1 MTETTLLSLNEQ
13 LKEFFG
19 FASFKG
25 QQEGV
30 IKNVLK
36 RNDTFVIMPTGGGK
50 SICYQLPALMNEGT
64 AIIISPLIALMK
76 NQVDALRGF
85 NEDDRIAHVLNS
97 SLNKQQV
104 QEVKDDLSSGKTKL
118 LYVAPESLTKEEY
131 ILFFRTIKISFYS
144 VDEAHCISEWGHDF
158 RPEYR
163 KLRQIIDNIGRKPI
177 IALTATATPKVQQ
190 DIQKNLKLENA
201 TLYLD
206 SFNRENLFYDIRPKI
221 NVEKEIIKFIKQH
234 TGKSGIIYCLSRK
247 KVEEIAETLQVNG
260 INALPY
266 HAGLDSK
273 VRVKHQDAFLME
285 DADVIVATIAFG
297 MGIDKPDIRFVI
309 HHDIPKSLEGYYQE
323 TGRAGRDGGEGICV
337 TFYSYK
343 DIEKLENFLH
353 GKPVSEVEVGRLLIL
368 ETISFAETSMCR
380 RKYLLHYFGE
390 QFDDAKCEQMC
401 DNCKHPKPKFE
412 GKDFVKKLMTTMLA
426 CNESFKAKETV
437 KVLVGESNSLIKQ
450 HAMLISDVFACGT
463 DKGKEFW
470 HAVIRQA
477 YVKELIT
484 KEIETYG
491 ILKVTDEGE
500 KFLKKPYSFQLTEDH
515 DYNLLKTESV
525 GQQKGAAADVMLFKI
540 LKDHR
545 KKIAKAKGLPPPIIF
560 LEPSLIDMANQYP
573 ITMEEMGQIQG
584 VGQGKAMKY
593 GQSFIDI
600 ITKYVEENEIERPS
614 DMMVRSLANKSSN
627 KIYIIQNI
635 DKKLPL
641 SDIASAKGITVD
653 DLLTE
658 IETIVDSGTKIN
670 LSYLI
675 NEILEDYQIEELDE
689 VLTESDE
696 ASFHELRE
704 EFDEDEYT
712 DEELRISRIQFIS
725 HMGN

>member
-1 MTETTLLSLNEQ
+1 MSKSQLTLHEH
-13 LKEFFG
+13 LKKIFG
-19 FASFKG
+19 FSSFKG
-25 QQEGV
+25 RQEEI
-30 IKNVLK
+30 IKNL
-36 RNDTFVIMPTGGGK
+36 RAGNDSLVIMPTGGGK
-50 SICYQLPALMNEGT
+50 SMCYQLPALIDEGV
-64 AIIISPLIALMK
+64 AIIVSPLIALMK

>member
-1 MTETTLLSLNEQ
+1 MIKSQLTLHDH
-13 LKEFFG
+13 LKSIFG
-19 FASFKG
+19 FSSFKG
-25 QQEGV
+25 RQEEIIKNLQEG
-30 IKNVLK
+30 
-36 RNDTFVIMPTGGGK
+36 NDSLVIMPTGGGK
-50 SICYQLPALMNEGT
+50 SMCYQLPALVDEGV

-76 NQVDALRGF
+76 NQGDAIRGF
-85 NEDDRIAHVLNS
+85 SENDSIAHVLNS
-97 SLNKQQV
+97 SLNKQEV
-104 QEVKDDLSSGKTKL
+104 QDVKDDLSSGETKL

-131 ILFFRTIKISFYS
+131 ILFLRTIKISFYA

-163 KLRQIIDNIGRKPI
+163 KLKQIIDNIGRKPI

-201 TLYLD
+201 KLFLD
-206 SFNRENLFYDIRPKI
+206 SFNRENLYYDIRPKI

-260 INALPY
+260 INALAY
-266 HAGLDSK
+266 HAGLESK
-273 VRVKHQDAFLME
+273 VRVQHQDAFLME

-323 TGRAGRDGGEGICV
+323 TGRAGRDGGEGNCV

-390 QFDDAKCEQMC
+390 EFDDTKCDEMC

-412 GKDFVKKLMTTMLA
+412 GKDFVLKLLETMLA

-450 HAMLISDVFACGT
+450 HLSIISDVFACGT
-463 DKGKEFW
+463 EKSKEFW

-477 YVKELIT
+477 YVKGLIT

-491 ILKVTDEGE
+491 ILKVTKKG
-500 KFLKKPYSFQLTEDH
+500 KTFLKQPFAFQLTEDH
-515 DYNLLKTESV
+515 DYDQLNTESI
-525 GQQKGAAADVMLFKI
+525 GRQKGGAADIILFKI

-560 LEPSLIDMANQYP
+560 LEPSLTDMANQYP
-573 ITMEEMGQIQG
+573 INMEEMSQIQG
-584 VGQGKAMKY
+584 VGQGKAEKY
-593 GQSFIDI
+593 GQSFH
-600 ITKYVEENEIERPS
+600 
-614 DMMVRSLANKSSN
+614 
-627 KIYIIQNI
+627 IY
-635 DKKLPL
+635 
-641 SDIASAKGITVD
+641 
-653 DLLTE
+653 
-658 IETIVDSGTKIN
+658 
-670 LSYLI
+670 SYI
-675 NEILEDYQIEELDE
+675 
-689 VLTESDE
+689 
-696 ASFHELRE
+696 
-704 EFDEDEYT
+704 
-712 DEELRISRIQFIS
+712 
-725 HMGN
+725 

>member
-1 MTETTLLSLNEQ
+1 MIKSQLTLHDH
-13 LKEFFG
+13 LKSIFG
-19 FASFKG
+19 FSSFKG
-25 QQEGV
+25 RQEEIIKSLQEG
-30 IKNVLK
+30 
-36 RNDTFVIMPTGGGK
+36 NDSLVIMPTGGGK
-50 SICYQLPALMNEGT
+50 SMCYQLPALINKGV

-76 NQVDALRGF
+76 NQVDAIRGF
-85 NEDDRIAHVLNS
+85 SENDSIAHVLNS
-97 SLNKQQV
+97 SLNKQEV
-104 QEVKDDLSSGKTKL
+104 QGVKDDLSSGKTKL

-131 ILFFRTIKISFYS
+131 ILFLRTIKISFYA

-190 DIQKNLKLENA
+190 DIQKNLKLESVKIF
-201 TLYLD
+201 LD
-206 SFNRENLFYDIRPKI
+206 SFNRENLYYDIRPKI

-260 INALPY
+260 INALAY
-266 HAGLDSK
+266 HAGLESK
-273 VRVKHQDAFLME
+273 VRVQHQDAFLME

-323 TGRAGRDGGEGICV
+323 TGRAGRDGGEGNCV

-390 QFDDAKCEQMC
+390 EFDDTKCDEMC

-412 GKDFVKKLMTTMLA
+412 GKGFVLKLLKTMLV

-450 HAMLISDVFACGT
+450 HQSIISDVFACGT
-463 DKGKEFW
+463 EKSKEFW

-477 YVKELIT
+477 YVKGLIT

-491 ILKVTDEGE
+491 ILKITE
-500 KFLKKPYSFQLTEDH
+500 KGKTFLKQPLAFQLTEDH
-515 DYNLLKTESV
+515 DYDQLNTESI
-525 GQQKGAAADVMLFKI
+525 GKQKGGAADMILFKI

-545 KKIAKAKGLPPPIIF
+545 KKIAKVKGLPPPIIF
-560 LEPSLIDMANQYP
+560 LEPSLTDMANQYP
-573 ITMEEMGQIQG
+573 INMEEMSQIQG
-584 VGQGKAMKY
+584 VGQGKAERY
-593 GQSFIDI
+593 GQSFIEI
-600 ITKYVEENEIERPS
+600 IKKYVEENEIERPS
-614 DMMVRSLANKSSN
+614 DMMVRSLANKSAN

-641 SDIASAKGITVD
+641 ADIASAKGKTVD
-653 DLLTE
+653 ELLTE
-658 IETIVDSGTKIN
+658 IESIVDSGTRIN

-675 NEILEDYQIEELDE
+675 NEMFEDYQVEELNE
-689 VLTESDE
+689 VLIESDE
-696 ASFHELRE
+696 ASLQELRKT
-704 EFDEDEYT
+704 FNEDEFT
-712 DEELRISRIQFIS
+712 DEELRIMRIQFIS
-725 HMGN
+725 QMGN

>member
-1 MTETTLLSLNEQ
+1 MSKSQLTLHEH
-13 LKEFFG
+13 LKKIFG
-19 FASFKG
+19 FSSFKG
-25 QQEGV
+25 RQEEI
-30 IKNVLK
+30 IKNL
-36 RNDTFVIMPTGGGK
+36 RAGNDSLVIMPTGGGK
-50 SICYQLPALMNEGT
+50 SMCYQLPALIDEGV
-64 AIIISPLIALMK
+64 AIIVSPLIALMK

-614 DMMVRSLANKSSN
+614 DMVVRSLANKSSN

>member
-1 MTETTLLSLNEQ
+1 MSKSQLTLHEH
-13 LKEFFG
+13 LKKIFG
-19 FASFKG
+19 FSSFKG
-25 QQEGV
+25 RQEEI
-30 IKNVLK
+30 IKNLQAG
-36 RNDTFVIMPTGGGK
+36 NDSLVIMPTGGGK
-50 SICYQLPALMNEGT
+50 SMCYQLPALIDEGV
-64 AIIISPLIALMK
+64 AIIVSPLIALMK

-131 ILFFRTIKISFYS
+131 ILFFRTIKISFYA

-163 KLRQIIDNIGRKPI
+163 KLRQIIGNIGRKPI

-201 TLYLD
+201 KLYLD

-390 QFDDAKCEQMC
+390 QFDDARCEQMC

-412 GKDFVKKLMTTMLA
+412 GKDFVKKLITTMLA

-477 YVKELIT
+477 YVKGLIT

-491 ILKVTDEGE
+491 ILKVTDEGK

-515 DYNLLKTESV
+515 DYDLLKTESA
-525 GQQKGAAADVMLFKI
+525 GQQKGAAADMMLFKI

-545 KKIAKAKGLPPPIIF
+545 KKIAKANGLPPPIIF
-560 LEPSLIDMANQYP
+560 LEPSITDMANQYP

-584 VGQGKAMKY
+584 VGQGKARKY

-600 ITKYVEENEIERPS
+600 IKKYVEENEIERPS
-614 DMMVRSLANKSSN
+614 DLMVRSLANKSSN

-689 VLTESDE
+689 VLTESEE
-696 ASFHELRE
+696 ASFQEMRE

-712 DEELRISRIQFIS
+712 DEELRMSRIQFIS
-725 HMGN
+725 NMGN

>member
-1 MTETTLLSLNEQ
+1 MSKSQNTLHKH
-13 LKEFFG
+13 LKKIFG
-19 FASFKG
+19 FNSFKG
-25 QQEGV
+25 GQEEIIENLRKG
-30 IKNVLK
+30 
-36 RNDTFVIMPTGGGK
+36 NDSLVIMPTGGGK
-50 SICYQLPALMNEGT
+50 SMCYQLPALIDDGV
-64 AIIISPLIALMK
+64 AIIVSPLIALMK

-85 NEDDRIAHVLNS
+85 NENDSIAHVLNS
-97 SLNKQQV
+97 SLNKQQI

-131 ILFFRTIKISFYS
+131 VLFLRTIKISFFA

-190 DIQKNLKLENA
+190 DIQKNLKMENA
-201 TLYLD
+201 KLYLD
-206 SFNRENLFYDIRPKI
+206 SFNRNNLYYDIRPKI

-273 VRVKHQDAFLME
+273 VRAQHQDAFLME

-390 QFDDAKCEQMC
+390 QFDEEKCEEMC

-412 GKDFVKKLMTTMLA
+412 GKDYVKKLLETMLA
-426 CNESFKAKETV
+426 CKESFKAKETV

-463 DKGKEFW
+463 EKSKEFW

-477 YVKELIT
+477 YVKGLIT

-491 ILKVTDEGE
+491 ILKVTEEGK
-500 KFLKKPYSFQLTEDH
+500 KFLKKPYTFQLTEDH
-515 DYNLLKTESV
+515 DYDQLKTESS
-525 GQQKGAAADVMLFKI
+525 GQQKGAAADMMLFKI

-545 KKIAKAKGLPPPIIF
+545 KKIAKEKGLPPPIIF
-560 LEPSLIDMANQYP
+560 LEPSLTDMANQYP
-573 ITMEEMGQIQG
+573 ITMEEMSQIQG
-584 VGQGKAMKY
+584 VGQGKARKY

-600 ITKYVEENEIERPS
+600 IKKYVDDNEIERPS
-614 DMMVRSLANKSSN
+614 DMVVRSLANKSAN

-653 DLLTE
+653 ELLTE
-658 IETIVDSGTKIN
+658 IESIVDSGTKIN

-675 NEILEDYQIEELDE
+675 NEVLEDYQIEELDE
-689 VLTESDE
+689 VLTESEE
-696 ASFHELRE
+696 ASFQELRE

-712 DEELRISRIQFIS
+712 DEELRMSRIQFIS

>member
-1 MTETTLLSLNEQ
+1 MKINHTIIYDSL
-13 LKEFFG
+13 KKIFG
-19 FASFKG
+19 FNEFKG
-25 QQEGV
+25 LQKQV
-30 IKNVLK
+30 IANICEDK
-36 RNDTFVIMPTGGGK
+36 DTFVVMPTGGGK
-50 SICYQLPALMNEGT
+50 SLCYQLPAIIKEGT
-64 AIIISPLIALMK
+64 AIVVSPLIALMK

-85 NEDDRIAHVLNS
+85 SENDVIAHVLNS

-104 QEVKDDLSSGKTKL
+104 QEVKDDLASGRTKL

-131 ILFFRTIKISFYS
+131 ILFLRTLKISFYA

-163 KLRQIIDNIGRKPI
+163 KLRQIIDNIGRRPI

-190 DIQKNLKLENA
+190 DIQKNLKMENA
-201 TLYLD
+201 TLFLD
-206 SFNRENLFYDIRPKI
+206 SFNRQNLFYDIRPKI
-221 NVEKEIIKFIKQH
+221 NVEKEIIKFIKKNA
-234 TGKSGIIYCLSRK
+234 GKSGIIYCLSRK

-266 HAGLDSK
+266 HAGLESK
-273 VRVKHQDAFLME
+273 VRIAHQDAFLME
-285 DADVIVATIAFG
+285 DCDVIVATIAFG

-323 TGRAGRDGGEGICV
+323 TGRAGRDGGEGHCV

-353 GKPVSEVEVGRLLIL
+353 GKPVSEVELGRLLIL

-390 QFDDAKCEQMC
+390 EFNDNKCDSMC

-412 GKDFVKKLMTTMLA
+412 GKNFVIKLMKTMLT

-450 HAMLISDVFACGT
+450 HQSLISDAYGAGAE
-463 DKGKEFW
+463 KSKEFW

-477 YVKELIT
+477 YVKGLIT

-491 ILKVTDEGE
+491 ILKMTEAGE
-500 KFLKKPYSFQLTEDH
+500 VFLKNPSTFELTEDH
-515 DYNLLKTESV
+515 DYDQLKSESV
-525 GQQKGAAADVMLFKI
+525 EQQKGTAADMVLFKI

-545 KKIAKAKGLPPPIIF
+545 KKIAKANSLPPPIIF
-560 LEPSLIDMANQYP
+560 LEPSLTDMANQYP
-573 ITMEEMGQIQG
+573 INMEEMGQIQG
-584 VGQGKAMKY
+584 VGKGKAQKY

-600 ITKYVEENEIERPS
+600 IKKYVEDNNIERPS
-614 DMMVRSLANKSSN
+614 DMIVRSLANKSVN

-641 SDIASAKGITVD
+641 SDIASAKRITVD
-653 DLLTE
+653 ELLSE
-658 IETIVDSGTKIN
+658 MESIVDSGTKLN

-675 NEILEDYQIEELDE
+675 NETFEDYQIEELNQ
-689 VLTESDE
+689 VLAESKE
-696 ASFHELRE
+696 ASFDELRD
-704 EFDEDEYT
+704 EFHEDEFT
-712 DEELRISRIQFIS
+712 DQELRVMRIQFIS
-725 HMGN
+725 EIGN

>member
-1 MTETTLLSLNEQ
+1 MIKSQLTLHDH
-13 LKEFFG
+13 LKSIFG
-19 FASFKG
+19 FSSFKG
-25 QQEGV
+25 RQEEIIKSLQEG
-30 IKNVLK
+30 
-36 RNDTFVIMPTGGGK
+36 NDSLVIMPTGGGK
-50 SICYQLPALMNEGT
+50 SMCYQLPALLNKGV

-76 NQVDALRGF
+76 NQVDAIRGF
-85 NEDDRIAHVLNS
+85 SQNDSIAHVLNS
-97 SLNKQQV
+97 SLNKQEV
-104 QEVKDDLSSGKTKL
+104 QGVKDDLSSGKTKL

-131 ILFFRTIKISFYS
+131 ILFLRTIKISFYA

-190 DIQKNLKLENA
+190 DIQKNLKLESVKIF
-201 TLYLD
+201 LD
-206 SFNRENLFYDIRPKI
+206 SFNRENLYYDIRPKI

-260 INALPY
+260 INALAY
-266 HAGLDSK
+266 HAGLESK
-273 VRVKHQDAFLME
+273 VRAQHQDAFLME

-323 TGRAGRDGGEGICV
+323 TGRAGRDGGEGNCV

-390 QFDDAKCEQMC
+390 EFDDTKCDEMC

-412 GKDFVKKLMTTMLA
+412 GKGFVLKLLKTMLV

-450 HAMLISDVFACGT
+450 HQSIISDVFACGT
-463 DKGKEFW
+463 EKSKEFW

-477 YVKELIT
+477 YVKGLIT

-491 ILKVTDEGE
+491 ILKITE
-500 KFLKKPYSFQLTEDH
+500 KGKTFLKQPLAFQLTEDH
-515 DYNLLKTESV
+515 DYDQLNTESI
-525 GQQKGAAADVMLFKI
+525 GKQKGGAADMILFKI

-545 KKIAKAKGLPPPIIF
+545 KKIAKVKGLPPPIIF
-560 LEPSLIDMANQYP
+560 LEPSLTDMANQYP
-573 ITMEEMGQIQG
+573 VNMEEMSQIQG
-584 VGQGKAMKY
+584 VGQGKAERY
-593 GQSFIDI
+593 GQSFIEI
-600 ITKYVEENEIERPS
+600 IKKYVEENEIERPS
-614 DMMVRSLANKSSN
+614 DMMVRSLANKSAN

-641 SDIASAKGITVD
+641 ADIASAKGKTVD
-653 DLLTE
+653 ELLTE
-658 IETIVDSGTKIN
+658 IESIVDSGTRIN

-675 NEILEDYQIEELDE
+675 NEMLEDYQVEELNE
-689 VLTESDE
+689 VLIESDE
-696 ASFHELRE
+696 ASLQELRKT
-704 EFDEDEYT
+704 FNEDEFT
-712 DEELRISRIQFIS
+712 DEELRIMRIQFIS
-725 HMGN
+725 QMGN

>member
-1 MTETTLLSLNEQ
+1 MIKSQLTLCEH
-13 LKEFFG
+13 LKSIFG
-19 FASFKG
+19 FNSFKG
-25 QQEGV
+25 RQEEI
-30 IKNVLK
+30 IKNLQDG
-36 RNDTFVIMPTGGGK
+36 NDSLVIMPTGGGK
-50 SICYQLPALMNEGT
+50 SMCYQLPALIDEGV
-64 AIIISPLIALMK
+64 AIIVSPLIALMK

-85 NEDDRIAHVLNS
+85 SQNDSIAHVLNS
-97 SLNKQQV
+97 SLNKQQI
-104 QEVKDDLSSGKTKL
+104 QEVKDDLSSGITKL

-131 ILFFRTIKISFYS
+131 ILFLRTMKISFYA

-163 KLRQIIDNIGRKPI
+163 KLRQIIDNIGRRPI

-190 DIQKNLKLENA
+190 DIQKNLKMENA
-201 TLYLD
+201 TLFLD

-221 NVEKEIIKFIKQH
+221 NVEKEIIKFIKQNS
-234 TGKSGIIYCLSRK
+234 GKSGIIYCLSRK

-266 HAGLDSK
+266 HAGLESK
-273 VRVKHQDAFLME
+273 VRVAHQDTFLME

-323 TGRAGRDGGEGICV
+323 TGRAGRDGGEGHCV

-380 RKYLLHYFGE
+380 RSYLLHYFGE
-390 QFDDAKCEQMC
+390 EFDDEKCENMC

-412 GKDFVKKLMTTMLA
+412 GKDFVIKLMKTILA

-450 HAMLISDVFACGT
+450 HQSLISDVYGRGT
-463 DKGKEFW
+463 EKSKEFW

-477 YVKELIT
+477 YVKGLIT

-491 ILKVTDEGE
+491 ILKVTDEG
-500 KFLKKPYSFQLTEDH
+500 KDFLKNPTAFQLTEDH
-515 DYNLLKTESV
+515 DYDQLKSESL
-525 GQQKGAAADVMLFKI
+525 GEQKGTAADMVLFKI

-545 KKIAKAKGLPPPIIF
+545 KKIAKAKSLPPPIIF
-560 LEPSLIDMANQYP
+560 LEPSLTDMANQYP
-573 ITMEEMGQIQG
+573 ITMEEMSQIQG
-584 VGQGKAMKY
+584 VGNGKAQKY

-600 ITKYVEENEIERPS
+600 IKKYVEDNDIERPS
-614 DMMVRSLANKSSN
+614 DMIVRSLANKSVN

-653 DLLTE
+653 ELLTE
-658 IETIVDSGTKIN
+658 IESIVDSGTKIN

-675 NEILEDYQIEELDE
+675 NEVLEDYQIEELE
-689 VLTESDE
+689 EELTQSEE
-696 ASFHELRE
+696 ASFEELRGI
-704 EFDEDEYT
+704 FDEDEYT
-712 DEELRISRIQFIS
+712 DEELRMVRIQFIS
-725 HMGN
+725 QMGN

>member
-1 MTETTLLSLNEQ
+1 MSKSQLTLHEH
-13 LKEFFG
+13 LKKIFG
-19 FASFKG
+19 FSSFKG
-25 QQEGV
+25 RQEEI
-30 IKNVLK
+30 IKNLQAG
-36 RNDTFVIMPTGGGK
+36 NDSLVIMPTGGGK
-50 SICYQLPALMNEGT
+50 SMCYQLPALIDEGV
-64 AIIISPLIALMK
+64 AIIVSPLIALMK

-131 ILFFRTIKISFYS
+131 ILFFRTIKISFYA

-177 IALTATATPKVQQ
+177 IALTATATPKVQE

-201 TLYLD
+201 KLYLD

-285 DADVIVATIAFG
+285 DTDVIVATIAFG

-368 ETISFAETSMCR
+368 ETISYAETSMCR

-390 QFDDAKCEQMC
+390 KFDESKCEEMC

-412 GKDFVKKLMTTMLA
+412 GKDYVKKLMETMLA

-450 HAMLISDVFACGT
+450 HAMLISDVFASGT
-463 DKGKEFW
+463 DKSKEFW
-470 HAVIRQA
+470 HAVIRQT
-477 YVKELIT
+477 YVKGLIT

-491 ILKVTDEGE
+491 ILKVTDQG
-500 KFLKKPYSFQLTEDH
+500 KDFLKKPYTFQLTEDH
-515 DYNLLKTESV
+515 DYDQLKTESS
-525 GQQKGAAADVMLFKI
+525 GQQKGTASDMMLFKI

-584 VGQGKAMKY
+584 VGQGKAKKY

-600 ITKYVEENEIERPS
+600 IKNYVEENEIERPS
-614 DMMVRSLANKSSN
+614 DMVVRSLANKSSN

-641 SDIASAKGITVD
+641 SDIASGKGITVD

-675 NEILEDYQIEELDE
+675 NEILEDCQIEELDE

-696 ASFHELRE
+696 ASFQELRE

-712 DEELRISRIQFIS
+712 DEELRMSRIQFIS

>member
-1 MTETTLLSLNEQ
+1 MIKSQLTLHDH
-13 LKEFFG
+13 LKSIFG
-19 FASFKG
+19 FSSFKG
-25 QQEGV
+25 RQEEIIKTLQEG
-30 IKNVLK
+30 
-36 RNDTFVIMPTGGGK
+36 NDSLVIMPTGGGK
-50 SICYQLPALMNEGT
+50 SMCYQLPALLDKGV

-76 NQVDALRGF
+76 NQVDTIRGF
-85 NEDDRIAHVLNS
+85 SKNDSIAHVLNS
-97 SLNKQQV
+97 SLNKQEV
-104 QEVKDDLSSGKTKL
+104 QGVKDDLSSGKTKL
-118 LYVAPESLTKEEY
+118 LYVAPESLTKEDY
-131 ILFFRTIKISFYS
+131 ILFLRNIKISFYA

-190 DIQKNLKLENA
+190 DIQKNLKLENVKIF
-201 TLYLD
+201 LD
-206 SFNRENLFYDIRPKI
+206 SFNRDNLYYDIRPKI
-221 NVEKEIIKFIKQH
+221 NVEKEIIKFIKQQ

-266 HAGLDSK
+266 HAGLESK

-285 DADVIVATIAFG
+285 DADIIVATIAFG

-323 TGRAGRDGGEGICV
+323 TGRAGRDGGEGHCV

-390 QFDDAKCEQMC
+390 EFNDTRCDNMC

-412 GKDFVKKLMTTMLA
+412 GKGFVLKLLETMLA

-437 KVLVGESNSLIKQ
+437 KILVGESNSLIKQ
-450 HAMLISDVFACGT
+450 HQSIISDVFGCGT
-463 DKGKEFW
+463 EKSKEFW

-477 YVKELIT
+477 YVQGLIT

-491 ILKVTDEGE
+491 ILKIAKKGKT
-500 KFLKKPYSFQLTEDH
+500 FLKQPSTFELTEDH
-515 DYNLLKTESV
+515 NYDQLNTESI
-525 GQQKGAAADVMLFKI
+525 GKQKGGASDIILFKI

-545 KKIAKAKGLPPPIIF
+545 KKIAKVKKLPPPIIF
-560 LEPSLIDMANQYP
+560 LEPSLVDMANQYP
-573 ITMEEMGQIQG
+573 INMEEMSQIQG
-584 VGQGKAMKY
+584 VGQGKAEKY
-593 GQSFIDI
+593 GESFIDI
-600 ITKYVEENEIERPS
+600 IKKYVEENEIERPS
-614 DMMVRSLANKSSN
+614 DMIVRSLANKSAN

-635 DKKLPL
+635 DKKIPL
-641 SDIASAKGITVD
+641 ADIASAKGRTVD
-653 DLLTE
+653 ELLTE
-658 IETIVDSGTKIN
+658 IESIVDSGTRIN

-675 NEILEDYQIEELDE
+675 NESFEDYQIEEINNILI
-689 VLTESDE
+689 ESEE
-696 ASFHELRE
+696 ASFLELRE
-704 EFDEDEYT
+704 EFDEDEFT
-712 DEELRISRIQFIS
+712 DEELRIIRIQFIS
-725 HMGN
+725 QIGN

>member
-1 MTETTLLSLNEQ
+1 MSKSQLTLHEH
-13 LKEFFG
+13 LKKIFG
-19 FASFKG
+19 FSSFKG
-25 QQEGV
+25 RQEEI
-30 IKNVLK
+30 IKNL
-36 RNDTFVIMPTGGGK
+36 RAGNDSLVIMPTGGGK
-50 SICYQLPALMNEGT
+50 SMCYQLPALIDEGV
-64 AIIISPLIALMK
+64 AIIVSPLIALMK

-491 ILKVTDEGE
+491 ILKVTDEGK

-573 ITMEEMGQIQG
+573 ITMEEMEQIQG

-614 DMMVRSLANKSSN
+614 DMVVRSLANKSSN

>member
-1 MTETTLLSLNEQ
+1 
-13 LKEFFG
+13 
-19 FASFKG
+19 
-25 QQEGV
+25 
-30 IKNVLK
+30 
-36 RNDTFVIMPTGGGK
+36 
-50 SICYQLPALMNEGT
+50 
-64 AIIISPLIALMK
+64 
-76 NQVDALRGF
+76 
-85 NEDDRIAHVLNS
+85 S
-97 SLNKQQV
+97 SLNKQEV
-104 QEVKDDLSSGKTKL
+104 QGVKDDLSSRETKL

-131 ILFFRTIKISFYS
+131 ILFLRTIKISFYA

-190 DIQKNLKLENA
+190 DIQKNLNLENA
-201 TLYLD
+201 KLFLD
-206 SFNRENLFYDIRPKI
+206 SFNRENLYYEIRPKI

-260 INALPY
+260 INALAY
-266 HAGLDSK
+266 HAGLESK
-273 VRVKHQDAFLME
+273 VRVQHQDAFFME
-285 DADVIVATIAFG
+285 DADVIFAKIALG
-297 MGIDKPDIRFVI
+297 KGNVKPDIRFVI

-323 TGRAGRDGGEGICV
+323 TGRAGRDGGEGNCI

-390 QFDDAKCEQMC
+390 EFDDTKCDEMC

-412 GKDFVKKLMTTMLA
+412 GKDFVLKLLETMLA

-450 HAMLISDVFACGT
+450 HLSIISDVFACGT
-463 DKGKEFW
+463 EKSKEFW

-477 YVKELIT
+477 YVKGLIT

-491 ILKVTDEGE
+491 ILKVTKKG
-500 KFLKKPYSFQLTEDH
+500 KTFLKQPFAFQLTEDH
-515 DYNLLKTESV
+515 DYDQLNTESI
-525 GQQKGAAADVMLFKI
+525 GRQKGGAADIILFKI

-560 LEPSLIDMANQYP
+560 LEPSLTDMANQYP
-573 ITMEEMGQIQG
+573 INMEEMSQIQG
-584 VGQGKAMKY
+584 VGQGKAEKY

-600 ITKYVEENEIERPS
+600 IKKYVEDNEIERPS
-614 DMMVRSLANKSSN
+614 DMMVRSLANKSAN

-641 SDIASAKGITVD
+641 SDIASAKGKTVD
-653 DLLTE
+653 ELLTE
-658 IETIVDSGTKIN
+658 IESIVDSGTKIN

-675 NEILEDYQIEELDE
+675 NEMFEDYQIEELNE
-689 VLTESDE
+689 VLTESEE
-696 ASFHELRE
+696 ASFQELRE
-704 EFDEDEYT
+704 EFDEDEFT
-712 DEELRISRIQFIS
+712 DKELRIMRIQFIS
-725 HMGN
+725 QMGN

>member
-1 MTETTLLSLNEQ
+1 MSKSQLTLHEH
-13 LKEFFG
+13 LKKIFG
-19 FASFKG
+19 FSSFKG
-25 QQEGV
+25 RQEEI
-30 IKNVLK
+30 IKNLQAG
-36 RNDTFVIMPTGGGK
+36 NDSLVIMPTGGGK
-50 SICYQLPALMNEGT
+50 SMCYQLPALIDEGV
-64 AIIISPLIALMK
+64 AIIVSPLIALMK

-131 ILFFRTIKISFYS
+131 ILFFRTIKISFYA

-201 TLYLD
+201 KLYLD
-206 SFNRENLFYDIRPKI
+206 SFNRKNLFYDIRPKI

-368 ETISFAETSMCR
+368 ETISYAETSMCR

-390 QFDDAKCEQMC
+390 KFDESKCEEMC

-412 GKDFVKKLMTTMLA
+412 GKDYVKKLMETMLA

-450 HAMLISDVFACGT
+450 HAMLISDVFASGT
-463 DKGKEFW
+463 DKSKEFW
-470 HAVIRQA
+470 HAVIRQT
-477 YVKELIT
+477 YVKGLIT

-491 ILKVTDEGE
+491 ILKVTDQG
-500 KFLKKPYSFQLTEDH
+500 KDFLKKPYTFQLTEDH
-515 DYNLLKTESV
+515 DYDQLKTESS
-525 GQQKGAAADVMLFKI
+525 GQQKGTASDMMLFKI

-584 VGQGKAMKY
+584 VGQGKAKKY

-600 ITKYVEENEIERPS
+600 IKNYVEENEIERPS
-614 DMMVRSLANKSSN
+614 DMVVRSLANKSSN

-641 SDIASAKGITVD
+641 SDIASGKGITVD

-675 NEILEDYQIEELDE
+675 NEILEDCQIEELDE

-696 ASFHELRE
+696 ASFQELRE

-712 DEELRISRIQFIS
+712 DEELRMSRIQFIS

>member
-1 MTETTLLSLNEQ
+1 MSKSLLTLHEH
-13 LKEFFG
+13 LKKIFG
-19 FASFKG
+19 FSSFKG
-25 QQEGV
+25 RQEEI
-30 IKNVLK
+30 IKNLQAG
-36 RNDTFVIMPTGGGK
+36 NDSLVIMPTGGGK
-50 SICYQLPALMNEGT
+50 SMCYQLPALIDEGV
-64 AIIISPLIALMK
+64 AIIVSPLIALMK

-131 ILFFRTIKISFYS
+131 ILFFRTIKISFYA

-201 TLYLD
+201 KLYLD

-368 ETISFAETSMCR
+368 ETISYAETSMCR

-390 QFDDAKCEQMC
+390 KFDESKCEEMC

-412 GKDFVKKLMTTMLA
+412 GKDYVKKLMETMLA

-450 HAMLISDVFACGT
+450 HAMLISDVFASGT
-463 DKGKEFW
+463 DKSKEFW
-470 HAVIRQA
+470 HAVIRQT
-477 YVKELIT
+477 YVKGLIT

-491 ILKVTDEGE
+491 ILKVTDQG
-500 KFLKKPYSFQLTEDH
+500 KDFLKKPYTFQLTEDH
-515 DYNLLKTESV
+515 DYDQLKTESS
-525 GQQKGAAADVMLFKI
+525 GQQKGTASDMMLFKI

-584 VGQGKAMKY
+584 VGQGKAKKY

-600 ITKYVEENEIERPS
+600 IKNYVEENEIERPS
-614 DMMVRSLANKSSN
+614 DMVVRSLANKSSN

-641 SDIASAKGITVD
+641 SDIASGKGITVD

-675 NEILEDYQIEELDE
+675 NEILEDCQIEELDE

-696 ASFHELRE
+696 ASFQELRE

-712 DEELRISRIQFIS
+712 DEELRMSRIQFIS

>member
-1 MTETTLLSLNEQ
+1 MKKSQKTLYEH
-13 LKEFFG
+13 LKRIFG
-19 FASFKG
+19 FNSFKG
-25 QQEGV
+25 RQEEI
-30 IKNVLK
+30 IKNLQVG
-36 RNDTFVIMPTGGGK
+36 NDSLVIMPTGGGK
-50 SICYQLPALMNEGT
+50 SMCYQLPALIHDGA
-64 AIIISPLIALMK
+64 AIIVSPLIALMK
-76 NQVDALRGF
+76 NQVDALRGY
-85 NEDDRIAHVLNS
+85 NEDDSIAHVLNS
-97 SLNKQQV
+97 SLNKKQV
-104 QEVKDDLSSGKTKL
+104 QDVKDDLSSGKTKL

-131 ILFFRTIKISFYS
+131 IKFLRTIKISFYA

-163 KLRQIIDNIGRKPI
+163 KLKQIIDNIGRAPI

-201 TLYLD
+201 KLFLD
-206 SFNRENLFYDIRPKI
+206 SFNRENLYYDIRPKI

-266 HAGLDSK
+266 HAGLESK
-273 VRVKHQDAFLME
+273 VRAQHQDAFLME

-323 TGRAGRDGGEGICV
+323 TGRAGRDGGEGNCV

-353 GKPVSEVEVGRLLIL
+353 GKPVAEVEVGRLLIL
-368 ETISFAETSMCR
+368 ETISFAETSICR

-390 QFDDAKCEQMC
+390 EFEESNCNEMC

-412 GKDFVKKLMTTMLA
+412 GKDYVIKLIEIILA
-426 CNESFKAKETV
+426 CKESFKAKETV

-450 HAMLISDVFACGT
+450 HQSIISDVFSSGNE
-463 DKGKEFW
+463 KSKEFW
-470 HAVIRQA
+470 HAVIRQT
-477 YVKELIT
+477 YVKGLIT
-484 KEIETYG
+484 KEIERYG
-491 ILKVTDEGE
+491 ILKVTESGK
-500 KFLKKPYSFQLTEDH
+500 KFLTKPYSFKLTEDH
-515 DYNLLKTESV
+515 DYDQLSTEST
-525 GQQKGAAADVMLFKI
+525 GQQKGTAADKILFKI
-540 LKDHR
+540 LKNHR
-545 KKIAKAKGLPPPIIF
+545 KKIAKEKGLPPPIIF

-573 ITMEEMGQIQG
+573 ITMEEMSQIQG
-584 VGQGKAMKY
+584 VGQGKAQKY
-593 GQSFIDI
+593 GQSFINI
-600 ITKYVEENEIERPS
+600 IKKYVEENEIERPS
-614 DMMVRSLANKSSN
+614 DMIVRSIANKSTN

-641 SDIASAKGITVD
+641 SDIASAKGINVD
-653 DLLTE
+653 ELLTE
-658 IETIVDSGTKIN
+658 IETIVDSGTRIN

-675 NEILEDYQIEELDE
+675 NNVFEDYQIEELNE
-689 VLTESDE
+689 VLAESEE
-696 ASFHELRE
+696 ASFEEIRE
-704 EFDEDEYT
+704 EFDENDFT
-712 DEELRISRIQFIS
+712 DEELRMIRIQFIS
-725 HMGN
+725 QMGN

>member
-1 MTETTLLSLNEQ
+1 M
-13 LKEFFG
+13 
-19 FASFKG
+19 
-25 QQEGV
+25 
-30 IKNVLK
+30 
-36 RNDTFVIMPTGGGK
+36 
-50 SICYQLPALMNEGT
+50 
-64 AIIISPLIALMK
+64 
-76 NQVDALRGF
+76 
-85 NEDDRIAHVLNS
+85 
-97 SLNKQQV
+97 
-104 QEVKDDLSSGKTKL
+104 
-118 LYVAPESLTKEEY
+118 
-131 ILFFRTIKISFYS
+131 
-144 VDEAHCISEWGHDF
+144 
-158 RPEYR
+158 
-163 KLRQIIDNIGRKPI
+163 
-177 IALTATATPKVQQ
+177 
-190 DIQKNLKLENA
+190 ENA
-201 TLYLD
+201 TLFLD
-206 SFNRENLFYDIRPKI
+206 SFNRENLYYDIRPKI

-234 TGKSGIIYCLSRK
+234 PGKSGIIYCLSRK

-266 HAGLDSK
+266 HAGLENK
-273 VRVKHQDAFLME
+273 VRVQHQDAFLME

-297 MGIDKPDIRFVI
+297 MGIDKPDVRFVI

-368 ETISFAETSMCR
+368 ETISYAETSMCR

-390 QFDDAKCEQMC
+390 KFDESKCEEMC

-412 GKDFVKKLMTTMLA
+412 GKDYVKKLMETMLA

-450 HAMLISDVFACGT
+450 HAMLISDVFASGT
-463 DKGKEFW
+463 DKSKEFW
-470 HAVIRQA
+470 HAVIRQT
-477 YVKELIT
+477 YVKGLIT

-491 ILKVTDEGE
+491 ILKVTDQG
-500 KFLKKPYSFQLTEDH
+500 KDFLKKPYTFQLTEDH
-515 DYNLLKTESV
+515 DYDQLKTESS
-525 GQQKGAAADVMLFKI
+525 GQQKGIAADMMLFKI
-540 LKDHR
+540 LKSHR

-584 VGQGKAMKY
+584 VGQGKAKKY
-593 GQSFIDI
+593 GQSFTDI
-600 ITKYVEENEIERPS
+600 IKNYVEENEIERPS
-614 DMMVRSLANKSSN
+614 DMVVRSLANKSSN

-641 SDIASAKGITVD
+641 SDIASGKGITVD

-675 NEILEDYQIEELDE
+675 NEILEDYQLEELNE
-689 VLTESDE
+689 VLTESEE
-696 ASFHELRE
+696 ASFNELRE
-704 EFDEDEYT
+704 EFNEDEYT
-712 DEELRISRIQFIS
+712 DEELRMTRIQFIS

>member
-1 MTETTLLSLNEQ
+1 MIKSQLTLHDQ
-13 LKEFFG
+13 LKSIFG
-19 FASFKG
+19 FSSFKG
-25 QQEGV
+25 RQEEI
-30 IKNVLK
+30 IKNLQAG
-36 RNDTFVIMPTGGGK
+36 NDSLVIMPTGGGK
-50 SICYQLPALMNEGT
+50 SMCYQLPALIDDGV
-64 AIIISPLIALMK
+64 AIIVSPLIALMK

-85 NEDDRIAHVLNS
+85 NENDSIAHVLNS

-104 QEVKDDLSSGKTKL
+104 QDVKDDLTSGKTKL

-131 ILFFRTIKISFYS
+131 VLFFRTIKISFYA

-163 KLRQIIDNIGRKPI
+163 KLRQIIDNIGRRPI

-201 TLYLD
+201 TLFLD
-206 SFNRENLFYDIRPKI
+206 SFNRENLYYDIRPKI

-234 TGKSGIIYCLSRK
+234 PGKSGIIYCLSRK

-260 INALPY
+260 INALAY
-266 HAGLDSK
+266 HAGLESK
-273 VRVKHQDAFLME
+273 VRVQHQDAFLME

-323 TGRAGRDGGEGICV
+323 TGRAGRDGGEGNCV

-390 QFDDAKCEQMC
+390 EFDDTKCDEMC

-412 GKDFVKKLMTTMLA
+412 GKDFVLKLLETMLA

-450 HAMLISDVFACGT
+450 HLSIISDVFACGT
-463 DKGKEFW
+463 EKSKEFW

-477 YVKELIT
+477 YVKGLIT

-491 ILKVTDEGE
+491 ILKVTKKG
-500 KFLKKPYSFQLTEDH
+500 KTFLKQPFAFQLTEDH
-515 DYNLLKTESV
+515 DYDQLNTESI
-525 GQQKGAAADVMLFKI
+525 GRQKGGAADIILFKI

-560 LEPSLIDMANQYP
+560 LEPSLTDMANQYP
-573 ITMEEMGQIQG
+573 INMEEMSQIQG
-584 VGQGKAMKY
+584 VGQGKAEKY

-600 ITKYVEENEIERPS
+600 IKKYVEDHEIERPS
-614 DMMVRSLANKSSN
+614 DMMVRSLANKSAN

-635 DKKLPL
+635 DKKLPF
-641 SDIASAKGITVD
+641 SDIASAKGKTVD
-653 DLLTE
+653 ELLTE
-658 IETIVDSGTKIN
+658 IESIVDSGTKIN

-675 NEILEDYQIEELDE
+675 NEMFEDYQIEELNE
-689 VLTESDE
+689 VLTESEE
-696 ASFHELRE
+696 ASFQELRE
-704 EFDEDEYT
+704 EFDEDEFT
-712 DEELRISRIQFIS
+712 DKELRIMRIQFIS
-725 HMGN
+725 QMGN

>member
-1 MTETTLLSLNEQ
+1 MIKSQLTLHDH
-13 LKEFFG
+13 LKSIFG
-19 FASFKG
+19 FSSFKG
-25 QQEGV
+25 RQEEIIKSLQEG
-30 IKNVLK
+30 
-36 RNDTFVIMPTGGGK
+36 NDSLVIMPTGGGK
-50 SICYQLPALMNEGT
+50 SMCYQLPALINKGV

-76 NQVDALRGF
+76 NQVDAIRGF
-85 NEDDRIAHVLNS
+85 SQNDSIAHVLNS
-97 SLNKQQV
+97 SLNKQEV
-104 QEVKDDLSSGKTKL
+104 QGVKDDLSSGKTKL

-131 ILFFRTIKISFYS
+131 LLFLRTIKISFYA

-190 DIQKNLKLENA
+190 DIQKNLKLESVKIF
-201 TLYLD
+201 LD
-206 SFNRENLFYDIRPKI
+206 SFNRENLYYDIRPKI

-260 INALPY
+260 INALAY
-266 HAGLDSK
+266 HAGLESK
-273 VRVKHQDAFLME
+273 VRVQHQDAFLME
-285 DADVIVATIAFG
+285 DADIIVATIAFG

-323 TGRAGRDGGEGICV
+323 TGRAGRDGGEGNCV

-390 QFDDAKCEQMC
+390 EFDDTKCDEMC

-412 GKDFVKKLMTTMLA
+412 GKGFVLKLLKTMLV

-450 HAMLISDVFACGT
+450 HQSIISDVFACGT
-463 DKGKEFW
+463 EKSKEFW

-477 YVKELIT
+477 YVKGLIT

-491 ILKVTDEGE
+491 ILKITE
-500 KFLKKPYSFQLTEDH
+500 KGKTFLKKPLAFQLTEDH
-515 DYNLLKTESV
+515 DYDQLNTESI
-525 GQQKGAAADVMLFKI
+525 GKQKGGAADMILFKI

-545 KKIAKAKGLPPPIIF
+545 KKIAKVHGLPPPIIF
-560 LEPSLIDMANQYP
+560 LEPSLTDMANQYP
-573 ITMEEMGQIQG
+573 INMEEMSQIQG
-584 VGQGKAMKY
+584 VGQGKAERY
-593 GQSFIDI
+593 GQSFIEI
-600 ITKYVEENEIERPS
+600 IKQYVEENEIERPS
-614 DMMVRSLANKSSN
+614 DMIVRSLANKSAN

-641 SDIASAKGITVD
+641 ADIASAKGKTVD
-653 DLLTE
+653 ELLTE
-658 IETIVDSGTKIN
+658 IESIVDSGTRIN

-675 NEILEDYQIEELDE
+675 NEMFEDYQVEELNE
-689 VLTESDE
+689 VLIESDE
-696 ASFHELRE
+696 ASLQELRKT
-704 EFDEDEYT
+704 FNEDEFT
-712 DEELRISRIQFIS
+712 DEELRIMRIQFIS
-725 HMGN
+725 QMGN

>member
-1 MTETTLLSLNEQ
+1 MIKSQLTLHDH
-13 LKEFFG
+13 LKSIFG
-19 FASFKG
+19 FSSFKG
-25 QQEGV
+25 RQEEIIKTLQEG
-30 IKNVLK
+30 
-36 RNDTFVIMPTGGGK
+36 NDSLVIMPTGGGK
-50 SICYQLPALMNEGT
+50 SMCYQLPALLDKGV

-76 NQVDALRGF
+76 NQVDTIRGF
-85 NEDDRIAHVLNS
+85 SKNDSIAHVLNS
-97 SLNKQQV
+97 SLNKQEV
-104 QEVKDDLSSGKTKL
+104 QGVKDDLSSGKTKL
-118 LYVAPESLTKEEY
+118 LYVAPESLTKEDY
-131 ILFFRTIKISFYS
+131 ILFLRNIKISFYA

-190 DIQKNLKLENA
+190 DIQKNLKLENVKIF
-201 TLYLD
+201 LD
-206 SFNRENLFYDIRPKI
+206 SFNRENLYYDIRPKI
-221 NVEKEIIKFIKQH
+221 NVEKEIIKFIKQQ

-266 HAGLDSK
+266 HAGLESK
-273 VRVKHQDAFLME
+273 VRVKNQDAFLME
-285 DADVIVATIAFG
+285 DADIIVATIAFG

-323 TGRAGRDGGEGICV
+323 TGRAGRDGGEGHCV

-390 QFDDAKCEQMC
+390 EFNDTRCDNMC

-412 GKDFVKKLMTTMLA
+412 GKGFVLKLLETMLA

-437 KVLVGESNSLIKQ
+437 KILVGESNSLIKQ
-450 HAMLISDVFACGT
+450 HQSIISDVFGSGT
-463 DKGKEFW
+463 EKSKEFW

-477 YVKELIT
+477 YVQGLIT

-491 ILKVTDEGE
+491 ILKIAKKGKT
-500 KFLKKPYSFQLTEDH
+500 FLKQPSTFELTEDH
-515 DYNLLKTESV
+515 NYDQLNTESI
-525 GQQKGAAADVMLFKI
+525 GKQKGGASDIILFKI

-545 KKIAKAKGLPPPIIF
+545 KKIAKVKKLPPPIIF
-560 LEPSLIDMANQYP
+560 LEPSLVDMANQYP
-573 ITMEEMGQIQG
+573 INMEEMSQIQG
-584 VGQGKAMKY
+584 VGQGKAERY

-600 ITKYVEENEIERPS
+600 IKKYVEENEIERPS
-614 DMMVRSLANKSSN
+614 DMIVRSLANKSAN

-635 DKKLPL
+635 DKKIPL
-641 SDIASAKGITVD
+641 ADIASAKGRTVD
-653 DLLTE
+653 ELLTE
-658 IETIVDSGTKIN
+658 IESIVDSGTRIN

-675 NEILEDYQIEELDE
+675 NESFEDYQIEEINNILI
-689 VLTESDE
+689 ESEE
-696 ASFHELRE
+696 ASFLELRE
-704 EFDEDEYT
+704 EFDEDEFT
-712 DEELRISRIQFIS
+712 DEELRIIRIQFIS
-725 HMGN
+725 QIGN

>member
-1 MTETTLLSLNEQ
+1 MSKSQLTLHEH
-13 LKEFFG
+13 LKKIFG
-19 FASFKG
+19 FSSFKG
-25 QQEGV
+25 RQEEI
-30 IKNVLK
+30 IKNL
-36 RNDTFVIMPTGGGK
+36 RAGNDSLVIMPTGGGK
-50 SICYQLPALMNEGT
+50 SMCYQLPALIDEGV
-64 AIIISPLIALMK
+64 AIIVSPLIALMK

-491 ILKVTDEGE
+491 ILKVTDEGG

>member
-1 MTETTLLSLNEQ
+1 MIKSQLTLHQQ
-13 LKEFFG
+13 LKSIFG
-19 FASFKG
+19 FNSFKG
-25 QQEGV
+25 RQEEI
-30 IKNVLK
+30 IKNLQDG
-36 RNDTFVIMPTGGGK
+36 RDSLVIMPTGGGK
-50 SICYQLPALMNEGT
+50 SMCYQLPALVDEGV

-85 NEDDRIAHVLNS
+85 SENDAVAHVLNS

-104 QEVKDDLSSGKTKL
+104 QEVKDDLSSGRTKL

-131 ILFFRTIKISFYS
+131 ILFLRTVKISFYA

-163 KLRQIIDNIGRKPI
+163 KLRQIIDNIGRRPI

-190 DIQKNLKLENA
+190 DIQKNLKMENA
-201 TLYLD
+201 TLFLD

-221 NVEKEIIKFIKQH
+221 NVEKEIIKFIKQN

-266 HAGLDSK
+266 HAGLESK
-273 VRVKHQDAFLME
+273 VRVAHQDAFLME
-285 DADVIVATIAFG
+285 DCDVIVATIAFG

-323 TGRAGRDGGEGICV
+323 TGRAGRDGGEGHCV

-353 GKPVSEVEVGRLLIL
+353 GKAVSEVEVGRLLIL

-390 QFDDAKCEQMC
+390 EFDDKKCEQMC

-412 GKDFVKKLMTTMLA
+412 GKDFVGKLMKIMLA

-450 HAMLISDVFACGT
+450 HQSLISDVYGCGT
-463 DKGKEFW
+463 EKSKEFW

-477 YVKELIT
+477 YVKGLIT

-491 ILKVTDEGE
+491 ILKVTEDG
-500 KFLKKPYSFQLTEDH
+500 KAFLKNPSTFQLTEDH
-515 DYNLLKTESV
+515 DYDQLKSDSV
-525 GQQKGAAADVMLFKI
+525 GQQKGTAADMVLFKI

-545 KKIAKAKGLPPPIIF
+545 KKIAKSKSLPPPIIF
-560 LEPSLIDMANQYP
+560 LEPSLTDMANQYP

-584 VGQGKAMKY
+584 VGQGKAQKY

-600 ITKYVEENEIERPS
+600 IKKYVEDNDIERPS
-614 DMMVRSLANKSSN
+614 DMVVRSLANKSAN

-653 DLLTE
+653 ELLTE
-658 IETIVDSGTKIN
+658 MESIVDSGTRLN

-675 NEILEDYQIEELDE
+675 DENFEDYQVEELNE
-689 VLTESDE
+689 VLSESEE
-696 ASFHELRE
+696 ASFDELRE
-704 EFDEDEYT
+704 EFDEDEFK
-712 DEELRISRIQFIS
+712 DDELRMMRIQFIS
-725 HMGN
+725 QMGN

>member
-1 MTETTLLSLNEQ
+1 MSKSLLTLHEH
-13 LKEFFG
+13 LKKIFG
-19 FASFKG
+19 FSSFKG
-25 QQEGV
+25 RQEEI
-30 IKNVLK
+30 IKNLQAG
-36 RNDTFVIMPTGGGK
+36 NDSLVIMPTGGGK
-50 SICYQLPALMNEGT
+50 SMCYQLPALIDEGV
-64 AIIISPLIALMK
+64 AIIVSPLIALMK

-131 ILFFRTIKISFYS
+131 ILFFRTIKISFYA

-201 TLYLD
+201 KLYLD

-368 ETISFAETSMCR
+368 ETISYAETSMCR

-390 QFDDAKCEQMC
+390 KFDESKCEEMC

-412 GKDFVKKLMTTMLA
+412 GKDYVKKLMETMLA

-450 HAMLISDVFACGT
+450 HAMLISDVFASGT
-463 DKGKEFW
+463 DKSKEFW
-470 HAVIRQA
+470 HAVIRQT
-477 YVKELIT
+477 YVKGLIT

-491 ILKVTDEGE
+491 ILKVTDQG
-500 KFLKKPYSFQLTEDH
+500 KDFLKKPYTFQLTEDH
-515 DYNLLKTESV
+515 DYDQLKTESS
-525 GQQKGAAADVMLFKI
+525 GQQKGTASDMMLFKI

-573 ITMEEMGQIQG
+573 ITMEEMSQIQG
-584 VGQGKAMKY
+584 VGQGKAKKY

-600 ITKYVEENEIERPS
+600 IKNYVEENEIERPS
-614 DMMVRSLANKSSN
+614 DMVVRSLANKSSN

-641 SDIASAKGITVD
+641 SDIASGKGITVD

-675 NEILEDYQIEELDE
+675 NEILEDYQLVELNE
-689 VLTESDE
+689 VLAESEE
-696 ASFHELRE
+696 ASFNELRE
-704 EFDEDEYT
+704 EFNEDEYT
-712 DEELRISRIQFIS
+712 DEELRMTRIQFIS

>member
-1 MTETTLLSLNEQ
+1 MIKSQ
-13 LKEFFG
+13 LALRDHLKRIFG
-19 FASFKG
+19 FSSFKG
-25 QQEGV
+25 RQEEI
-30 IKNVLK
+30 IKNLQVG
-36 RNDTFVIMPTGGGK
+36 NDSLVIMPTGGGK
-50 SICYQLPALMNEGT
+50 SMCYQLPALIDDGV
-64 AIIISPLIALMK
+64 AIIVSPLIALMK

-85 NEDDRIAHVLNS
+85 NENDSIAHVLNS

-104 QEVKDDLSSGKTKL
+104 QDVKDDLTSGKTKL

-131 ILFFRTIKISFYS
+131 VLFFRTIKISFYA

-163 KLRQIIDNIGRKPI
+163 KLRQIIDNIGRRPI

-201 TLYLD
+201 TLFLD
-206 SFNRENLFYDIRPKI
+206 SFNRENLYYDIRPKI

-234 TGKSGIIYCLSRK
+234 QGKSGIIYCLSRK

-266 HAGLDSK
+266 HAGLESK
-273 VRVKHQDAFLME
+273 VRVQHQDAFLME

-368 ETISFAETSMCR
+368 ETISYAETSMCR

-390 QFDDAKCEQMC
+390 KFDESKCEEMC

-412 GKDFVKKLMTTMLA
+412 GKDYVKKLMETMLA

-450 HAMLISDVFACGT
+450 HAMLISDVFASGT
-463 DKGKEFW
+463 DKSKEFW
-470 HAVIRQA
+470 HAVIRQT
-477 YVKELIT
+477 YVKGLIT

-491 ILKVTDEGE
+491 ILKVTDQG
-500 KFLKKPYSFQLTEDH
+500 KDFLKKPYTFQLTEDH
-515 DYNLLKTESV
+515 DYDQLKTESS
-525 GQQKGAAADVMLFKI
+525 GQQKGTAGDMMLFKI

-584 VGQGKAMKY
+584 VGQGKAKKY

-600 ITKYVEENEIERPS
+600 IKNYVEENEIERPS
-614 DMMVRSLANKSSN
+614 DMVVRSLANKSSN

-641 SDIASAKGITVD
+641 SDIASGKGITVD

-675 NEILEDYQIEELDE
+675 NEILEDYQLKELNE
-689 VLTESDE
+689 VLAESEE
-696 ASFHELRE
+696 ASFNELRE
-704 EFDEDEYT
+704 EFNEDEYT
-712 DEELRISRIQFIS
+712 DEELRMTRIQFIS

>member
-1 MTETTLLSLNEQ
+1 MIKSQLTLHDH
-13 LKEFFG
+13 LKSIFG
-19 FASFKG
+19 FSSFKG
-25 QQEGV
+25 RQEEIIKNLQEG
-30 IKNVLK
+30 
-36 RNDTFVIMPTGGGK
+36 NDSLVIMPTGGGK
-50 SICYQLPALMNEGT
+50 SMCYQLPALVDEGV
-64 AIIISPLIALMK
+64 AIIVSPLIALMK
-76 NQVDALRGF
+76 NQVDAIRGF
-85 NEDDRIAHVLNS
+85 SENDSIAHVLNS
-97 SLNKQQV
+97 SLNKQEV
-104 QEVKDDLSSGKTKL
+104 QDVKDDLSSRETKL

-131 ILFFRTIKISFYS
+131 VLFLRTIKISFYA

-201 TLYLD
+201 KLFLD
-206 SFNRENLFYDIRPKI
+206 SFNRENLYYDIRPKI

-260 INALPY
+260 INALAY
-266 HAGLDSK
+266 HAGLESK
-273 VRVKHQDAFLME
+273 VRVQHQDAFLME

-323 TGRAGRDGGEGICV
+323 TGRAGRDGGEGNCV

-390 QFDDAKCEQMC
+390 EFDDTKCDEMC

-412 GKDFVKKLMTTMLA
+412 GKDFVLKLLETMLA

-450 HAMLISDVFACGT
+450 HLSIISDVFACGT
-463 DKGKEFW
+463 EKSKEFW

-477 YVKELIT
+477 YVKGLIT

-491 ILKVTDEGE
+491 ILKVTKKG
-500 KFLKKPYSFQLTEDH
+500 KTFLKQPFAFQLTEDH
-515 DYNLLKTESV
+515 DYDQLNTESI
-525 GQQKGAAADVMLFKI
+525 GRQKGGAADIILFKI

-560 LEPSLIDMANQYP
+560 LEPSLTDMANQYP
-573 ITMEEMGQIQG
+573 VNMEEMSQIQG
-584 VGQGKAMKY
+584 VGQGKAEKY

-600 ITKYVEENEIERPS
+600 IKKYVEDNEIERPS
-614 DMMVRSLANKSSN
+614 DMMVRSLANKSAN

-635 DKKLPL
+635 DKKLPF
-641 SDIASAKGITVD
+641 SDIASAKGKTVD
-653 DLLTE
+653 ELLTE
-658 IETIVDSGTKIN
+658 IESIVDSGTKIN

-675 NEILEDYQIEELDE
+675 NEMFEDYQIEELNE
-689 VLTESDE
+689 VLTESEE
-696 ASFHELRE
+696 ASFQELRE
-704 EFDEDEYT
+704 EFDEDEFT
-712 DEELRISRIQFIS
+712 DKELRIMRIQFIS
-725 HMGN
+725 QMGN

>member
-1 MTETTLLSLNEQ
+1 MSKSQLTLHEH
-13 LKEFFG
+13 LKKIFG
-19 FASFKG
+19 FSSFKG
-25 QQEGV
+25 RQEEI
-30 IKNVLK
+30 IKNLQAG
-36 RNDTFVIMPTGGGK
+36 NDSLVIMPTGGGK
-50 SICYQLPALMNEGT
+50 SMCYQLPALIDEGV
-64 AIIISPLIALMK
+64 AIIVSPLIALMK

-131 ILFFRTIKISFYS
+131 ILFFRTIKISFYA

-177 IALTATATPKVQQ
+177 IALTATATPKVQE

-201 TLYLD
+201 KLYLD

-368 ETISFAETSMCR
+368 ETISYAETSMCR

-390 QFDDAKCEQMC
+390 KFDESKCEEMC

-412 GKDFVKKLMTTMLA
+412 GKDYVKKLMETMLA

-450 HAMLISDVFACGT
+450 HAMLISDVFASGT
-463 DKGKEFW
+463 DKSKEFW
-470 HAVIRQA
+470 HAVIRQT
-477 YVKELIT
+477 YVKGLIT

-491 ILKVTDEGE
+491 ILKVTDQG
-500 KFLKKPYSFQLTEDH
+500 KDFLKKPYTFQLTEDH
-515 DYNLLKTESV
+515 DYDQLKTESS
-525 GQQKGAAADVMLFKI
+525 GQQKGTASDMMLFKI

-584 VGQGKAMKY
+584 VGQGKAKKY

-600 ITKYVEENEIERPS
+600 IKNYVEENEIERPS
-614 DMMVRSLANKSSN
+614 DMVVRSLANKSSN

-641 SDIASAKGITVD
+641 SDIASGKGITVD

-675 NEILEDYQIEELDE
+675 NEILEDCQIEELDE

-696 ASFHELRE
+696 ASFQELRE

-712 DEELRISRIQFIS
+712 DEELRMSSIQFIS

>member
-1 MTETTLLSLNEQ
+1 MKKSQKTLYEH
-13 LKEFFG
+13 LKRIFG
-19 FASFKG
+19 FNSFKG
-25 QQEGV
+25 RQEEI
-30 IKNVLK
+30 IKNLQVG
-36 RNDTFVIMPTGGGK
+36 NDSLVIMPTGGGK
-50 SICYQLPALMNEGT
+50 SMCYQLPALIHDGA
-64 AIIISPLIALMK
+64 AIIVSPLIALMK
-76 NQVDALRGF
+76 NQVDALRGY
-85 NEDDRIAHVLNS
+85 NEDDSIAHVLNS
-97 SLNKQQV
+97 SLNKKQV
-104 QEVKDDLSSGKTKL
+104 QDVKDDLSSGKTKL

-131 ILFFRTIKISFYS
+131 IKFLRTIKISFYA

-163 KLRQIIDNIGRKPI
+163 KLKQIIDNIGRAPI

-201 TLYLD
+201 KLFLD
-206 SFNRENLFYDIRPKI
+206 SFNRENLYYDIRPKI

-266 HAGLDSK
+266 HAGLESK
-273 VRVKHQDAFLME
+273 VRAQHQDAFLME

-323 TGRAGRDGGEGICV
+323 TGRAGRDGGEGNCV

-368 ETISFAETSMCR
+368 ETISFAETSICR

-390 QFDDAKCEQMC
+390 EFEESNCNEMC

-412 GKDFVKKLMTTMLA
+412 GKDYVIKLIETMLS
-426 CNESFKAKETV
+426 CKESFKAKETV

-450 HAMLISDVFACGT
+450 HQSIISDVFSSGNE
-463 DKGKEFW
+463 KSKEFW
-470 HAVIRQA
+470 HAVIRQT
-477 YVKELIT
+477 YVKGLIT
-484 KEIETYG
+484 KEIERYG
-491 ILKVTDEGE
+491 ILKVTESGK
-500 KFLKKPYSFQLTEDH
+500 KFLTKPFSFKLTEDH
-515 DYNLLKTESV
+515 DYDQLSTEST
-525 GQQKGAAADVMLFKI
+525 GQQKGTAADKILFKI
-540 LKDHR
+540 LKNHR
-545 KKIAKAKGLPPPIIF
+545 KKIAKEKGLPPPIIF
-560 LEPSLIDMANQYP
+560 LEPSLTDMANQYP
-573 ITMEEMGQIQG
+573 ITMDEMSQIQG
-584 VGQGKAMKY
+584 VGQGKAQKY
-593 GQSFIDI
+593 GQSFINI
-600 ITKYVEENEIERPS
+600 IKKYVEENEIERPS
-614 DMMVRSLANKSSN
+614 DMIVRSIANKSTN

-641 SDIASAKGITVD
+641 SDIASAKGINVD
-653 DLLTE
+653 ELLTE
-658 IETIVDSGTKIN
+658 IETIVDSGTRIN

-675 NEILEDYQIEELDE
+675 NNVFEDYQIEELNE
-689 VLTESDE
+689 VLAESEE
-696 ASFHELRE
+696 ASFEEIRE
-704 EFDEDEYT
+704 EFDENDFT
-712 DEELRISRIQFIS
+712 DEELRMIRIQFIS
-725 HMGN
+725 QMGN

>member
-1 MTETTLLSLNEQ
+1 MSKSQLTLHEH
-13 LKEFFG
+13 LKKIFG
-19 FASFKG
+19 FSSFKG
-25 QQEGV
+25 RQEEI
-30 IKNVLK
+30 IKNLQAG
-36 RNDTFVIMPTGGGK
+36 NDSLVIMPTGGGK
-50 SICYQLPALMNEGT
+50 SMCYQLPALIDEGV
-64 AIIISPLIALMK
+64 AIIVSPLIALMK

-131 ILFFRTIKISFYS
+131 ILFFRTIKISFYA

-201 TLYLD
+201 KLYLD

-368 ETISFAETSMCR
+368 ETISYAETSMCR

-390 QFDDAKCEQMC
+390 KFDESKCEEMC

-412 GKDFVKKLMTTMLA
+412 GKDYVKKLMETMLA

-450 HAMLISDVFACGT
+450 HAMLISDVFASGT
-463 DKGKEFW
+463 DKSKEFW
-470 HAVIRQA
+470 HAVIRQT
-477 YVKELIT
+477 YVKGLIT

-491 ILKVTDEGE
+491 ILKVTDQG
-500 KFLKKPYSFQLTEDH
+500 KDFLKKPYTFQLTEDH
-515 DYNLLKTESV
+515 DYDQLKTESS
-525 GQQKGAAADVMLFKI
+525 GQQKGTASDMMLFKI

-584 VGQGKAMKY
+584 VGQGKAKKY

-600 ITKYVEENEIERPS
+600 IKNYVEENEIERPS
-614 DMMVRSLANKSSN
+614 DMVVRSLANKSSN

-641 SDIASAKGITVD
+641 SDIASGKGITVD

-675 NEILEDYQIEELDE
+675 NEILEDCQIEELDE

-696 ASFHELRE
+696 ASFQELRE

-712 DEELRISRIQFIS
+712 DEELRMSRIQFIS

>member
-1 MTETTLLSLNEQ
+1 MIKSQLTLHDH
-13 LKEFFG
+13 LKSIFG
-19 FASFKG
+19 FSSFKG
-25 QQEGV
+25 RQEEIIKNLQEG
-30 IKNVLK
+30 
-36 RNDTFVIMPTGGGK
+36 NDSLVIMPTGGGK
-50 SICYQLPALMNEGT
+50 SMCYQLPALVDDGV
-64 AIIISPLIALMK
+64 AIIVSPLIALMK
-76 NQVDALRGF
+76 NQVDAIRGF
-85 NEDDRIAHVLNS
+85 SENDSIAHVLNS
-97 SLNKQQV
+97 SLNKQEV
-104 QEVKDDLSSGKTKL
+104 QDVKDDLSSGETKL

-131 ILFFRTIKISFYS
+131 ILFLRTIKISFYA

-201 TLYLD
+201 KLFLD
-206 SFNRENLFYDIRPKI
+206 SFNRENLYYDIRPKI

-260 INALPY
+260 INALAY
-266 HAGLDSK
+266 HAGLESK
-273 VRVKHQDAFLME
+273 VRVQHQDAFLME

-323 TGRAGRDGGEGICV
+323 TGRAGRDGGEGNCV

-390 QFDDAKCEQMC
+390 EFDDTKCDEMC

-412 GKDFVKKLMTTMLA
+412 GKDFVLKLLETMLA

-450 HAMLISDVFACGT
+450 HLSIMSDVFACGT
-463 DKGKEFW
+463 EKSKEFW

-477 YVKELIT
+477 YVKGLIT

-491 ILKVTDEGE
+491 ILKVTKKG
-500 KFLKKPYSFQLTEDH
+500 KTFLKQPFAFQLTEDH
-515 DYNLLKTESV
+515 DYDQLNTESI
-525 GQQKGAAADVMLFKI
+525 GRQKGGAADIILFKI

-560 LEPSLIDMANQYP
+560 LEPSLTDMANQYP
-573 ITMEEMGQIQG
+573 INMEEMSQIQG
-584 VGQGKAMKY
+584 VGQGKAEKY

-600 ITKYVEENEIERPS
+600 IKKYVEDNEIERPS
-614 DMMVRSLANKSSN
+614 DMMVRSLANKSAN

-635 DKKLPL
+635 DKKLPF
-641 SDIASAKGITVD
+641 SDIASAKGKTVD
-653 DLLTE
+653 ELLTE
-658 IETIVDSGTKIN
+658 IESIVDSGTKIN

-675 NEILEDYQIEELDE
+675 NEMFEDYQIKELNE
-689 VLTESDE
+689 VLTESEE
-696 ASFHELRE
+696 ASFQELRE
-704 EFDEDEYT
+704 EFDEDEFT
-712 DEELRISRIQFIS
+712 DKELRIMRIQFIS
-725 HMGN
+725 QMGN

>member
-1 MTETTLLSLNEQ
+1 MIKSQLTLHQQ
-13 LKEFFG
+13 LKSIFG
-19 FASFKG
+19 FNSFKG
-25 QQEGV
+25 RQEEIIRNLQEG
-30 IKNVLK
+30 KDSL
-36 RNDTFVIMPTGGGK
+36 VIMPTGGGK
-50 SICYQLPALMNEGT
+50 SMCYQLPALIDKGV
-64 AIIISPLIALMK
+64 AIIVSPLIALMK

-85 NEDDRIAHVLNS
+85 SENDAIAHVLNS

-104 QEVKDDLSSGKTKL
+104 QEVKDDLASGRTKL

-131 ILFFRTIKISFYS
+131 ILFLRTLKISFYA

-163 KLRQIIDNIGRKPI
+163 KLRQIIDNIGRRPI

-190 DIQKNLKLENA
+190 DIQKNLKMENA
-201 TLYLD
+201 TLFLD

-221 NVEKEIIKFIKQH
+221 NVEKEIIKFIKE
-234 TGKSGIIYCLSRK
+234 TNGKSGIIYCLSRK

-266 HAGLDSK
+266 HAGLESK
-273 VRVKHQDAFLME
+273 LRVAHQDAFLME
-285 DADVIVATIAFG
+285 DCDVIVATIAFG

-323 TGRAGRDGGEGICV
+323 TGRAGRDGGEGHCV

-390 QFDDAKCEQMC
+390 EFNDNKCDSMC

-412 GKDFVKKLMTTMLA
+412 GKDFVIKLMKTMLA

-450 HAMLISDVFACGT
+450 HQSLISDAYGSG
-463 DKGKEFW
+463 KEKSKEFW

-477 YVKELIT
+477 YVKGLIT

-491 ILKVTDEGE
+491 ILKVTEAG
-500 KFLKKPYSFQLTEDH
+500 KVFLKNPSTFELTEDH
-515 DYNLLKTESV
+515 DYDQLKSESV
-525 GQQKGAAADVMLFKI
+525 EQQKGTAADMVLFKI

-545 KKIAKAKGLPPPIIF
+545 KKIAKASSLPPPIIF
-560 LEPSLIDMANQYP
+560 LEPSLTDMANQYP

-584 VGQGKAMKY
+584 VGKGKAQKY

-600 ITKYVEENEIERPS
+600 IKKYVEDNDIERPS
-614 DMMVRSLANKSSN
+614 DMMVRSLANKSVN

-641 SDIASAKGITVD
+641 SDIASAKRITVD
-653 DLLTE
+653 ELLSE
-658 IETIVDSGTKIN
+658 MESIVDSGTKLN

-675 NEILEDYQIEELDE
+675 NETFEDYQVEELNQ
-689 VLTESDE
+689 VLAESKE
-696 ASFHELRE
+696 ASFDELRD
-704 EFDEDEYT
+704 EFDEDEFT
-712 DEELRISRIQFIS
+712 DEELRVMRMQFIS
-725 HMGN
+725 EIGN

>member
-1 MTETTLLSLNEQ
+1 MSKSQLTLHEH
-13 LKEFFG
+13 LKKIFG
-19 FASFKG
+19 FSSFKG
-25 QQEGV
+25 RQEEI
-30 IKNVLK
+30 IKNLQAG
-36 RNDTFVIMPTGGGK
+36 NDSLVIMPTGGGK
-50 SICYQLPALMNEGT
+50 SMCYQLPALIDEGV
-64 AIIISPLIALMK
+64 AIIVSPLIALMK

-131 ILFFRTIKISFYS
+131 ILFFRTIKISFYA

-201 TLYLD
+201 KLYLD

-368 ETISFAETSMCR
+368 ETISYAETSMCR

-390 QFDDAKCEQMC
+390 KFDESKCEEMC

-412 GKDFVKKLMTTMLA
+412 GKDYVKKLMETMLA

-450 HAMLISDVFACGT
+450 HAMLISDVFASGT
-463 DKGKEFW
+463 DKSKEFW
-470 HAVIRQA
+470 HAVIRQT
-477 YVKELIT
+477 YVKGLIT

-491 ILKVTDEGE
+491 ILKVTDQG
-500 KFLKKPYSFQLTEDH
+500 KDFLKKPYTFQLTEDH
-515 DYNLLKTESV
+515 DYDQLKTESS
-525 GQQKGAAADVMLFKI
+525 GQQKGTASDMMLFKI

-584 VGQGKAMKY
+584 VGQGKAKKY

-600 ITKYVEENEIERPS
+600 IKNYVEENEIERPS
-614 DMMVRSLANKSSN
+614 DMVVRSLANKSSN

-675 NEILEDYQIEELDE
+675 NEILEDCQIEELDE

-696 ASFHELRE
+696 ASFQELRE

-712 DEELRISRIQFIS
+712 DEELRMSRIQFIS

>member
-1 MTETTLLSLNEQ
+1 MSKSQLTLHEH
-13 LKEFFG
+13 LKKIFG
-19 FASFKG
+19 FSSFKG
-25 QQEGV
+25 RQEEI
-30 IKNVLK
+30 IKNLQAG
-36 RNDTFVIMPTGGGK
+36 NDSLVIMPTGGGK
-50 SICYQLPALMNEGT
+50 SMCYQLPALIDEGV
-64 AIIISPLIALMK
+64 AIIVSPLIALMK

-131 ILFFRTIKISFYS
+131 ILFFRTIKISFYA

-201 TLYLD
+201 KLYLD

-368 ETISFAETSMCR
+368 ETISYAETSMCR

-390 QFDDAKCEQMC
+390 KFDESKCEEMC

-412 GKDFVKKLMTTMLA
+412 GKDYVKKLMETMLA

-450 HAMLISDVFACGT
+450 HAMLISDVFASGT
-463 DKGKEFW
+463 DKSKEFW
-470 HAVIRQA
+470 HAVIRQT
-477 YVKELIT
+477 YVKGFIT

-491 ILKVTDEGE
+491 ILKVTDQG
-500 KFLKKPYSFQLTEDH
+500 KDFLKKPYTFQLTEDH
-515 DYNLLKTESV
+515 DYDQLKTESSE
-525 GQQKGAAADVMLFKI
+525 QQKGTASDMMLFKI

-584 VGQGKAMKY
+584 VGQGKAKKY

-600 ITKYVEENEIERPS
+600 IKNYVEENEIERPS
-614 DMMVRSLANKSSN
+614 DMVVRSLANKSSN

-641 SDIASAKGITVD
+641 SDIASGKGITVD

-675 NEILEDYQIEELDE
+675 NEILEDCQIEELDE

-696 ASFHELRE
+696 ASFQELRE

-712 DEELRISRIQFIS
+712 DEELRMSRIQFIS

>member
-1 MTETTLLSLNEQ
+1 MSKSQLTLHEH
-13 LKEFFG
+13 LKNIFG
-19 FASFKG
+19 FSSFKG
-25 QQEGV
+25 RQEEI
-30 IKNVLK
+30 IKNLQAG
-36 RNDTFVIMPTGGGK
+36 NDSLVIMPTGGGK
-50 SICYQLPALMNEGT
+50 SMCYQLPALIDEGL
-64 AIIISPLIALMK
+64 AIIVSPLIALMK

-104 QEVKDDLSSGKTKL
+104 QEVKDDISSGKTKL

-131 ILFFRTIKISFYS
+131 ILFFRTIKISFYA

-163 KLRQIIDNIGRKPI
+163 KLRKIIDNIGRKPI

-201 TLYLD
+201 KLYLD
-206 SFNRENLFYDIRPKI
+206 SFNRGNLFYDIRPKI

-390 QFDDAKCEQMC
+390 QFDDARCEQMC

-477 YVKELIT
+477 YVKGLIT

-491 ILKVTDEGE
+491 ILKVTDEGK

-515 DYNLLKTESV
+515 DYDLLKTESV
-525 GQQKGAAADVMLFKI
+525 GQQKGAAADMMLFKI

-545 KKIAKAKGLPPPIIF
+545 KKIAKVKGLPPPIIF
-560 LEPSLIDMANQYP
+560 LEPSLTDMANQYP

-614 DMMVRSLANKSSN
+614 DLMVRSLANKSSN

-641 SDIASAKGITVD
+641 SDIASAKGVSVD

-689 VLTESDE
+689 VLTESEE
-696 ASFHELRE
+696 ASFQEMRE

-712 DEELRISRIQFIS
+712 DEELRMSRIQFIS
-725 HMGN
+725 NMGN